1 MRKRMKLFNLIVIAF
16 MIVAGGL
23 VTLNQLERDITVLQD
38 VAREI
43 RLREIK
49 VTSVNGELNKE
60 IGKKDDEAYIIELAR
75 TQYGYLM
82 PGEIRFKVVNPEA
95 LGTVPEARIVEENP

>member
-1 MRKRMKLFNLIVIAF
+1 MHKRMKLFHLLVFAF

-23 VTLNQLERDITVLQD
+23 VTLNQLESDITMLQD
-38 VAREI
+38 IAKET
-43 RLREIK
+43 RLREIQA
-49 VTSVNGELNKE
+49 TNLNGELNKE
-60 IGKKDDEAYIIELAR
+60 IGKKDDEDYIIELAR

-95 LGTVPEARIVEENP
+95 LGVVPEAQIVEENP

>member
-1 MRKRMKLFNLIVIAF
+1 MRKRMKLFHVLVIAF

-23 VTLNQLERDITVLQD
+23 VTLNQLESDITVLQD
-38 VAREI
+38 IARETRIREI
-43 RLREIK
+43 RAINQ
-49 VTSVNGELNKE
+49 NGELNKE
-60 IGKKDDEAYIIELAR
+60 AKQKDEESYIIELAR

-95 LGTVPEARIVEENP
+95 LGVVPEAQIVEESP

>member
-1 MRKRMKLFNLIVIAF
+1 MRRRMKLINLLVIAF

-23 VTLNQLERDITVLQD
+23 VTLNQLEKDITVLQD
-38 VAREI
+38 VARETRI
-43 RLREIK
+43 RELNA
-49 VTSVNGELNKE
+49 TGLNGELNRE
-60 IGKKDDEAYIIELAR
+60 IKRKDDPSYIIELAR

-95 LGTVPEARIVEENP
+95 LGVIPEATVVEETP

>member
-1 MRKRMKLFNLIVIAF
+1 MRRRMKLFNLLVIAF

-23 VTLNQLERDITVLQD
+23 VTLNQLESDITVLQD
-38 VAREI
+38 VAREVRI
-43 RLREIK
+43 RELKAVNE
-49 VTSVNGELNKE
+49 NGELLKE
-60 IGKKDDEAYIIELAR
+60 INRKDDQSYIIELAR

-95 LGTVPEARIVEENP
+95 LGEIPEAQIVEGNP